1 MHSVNLKQQGIAMK
15 QFLPALVSAA
25 FILAVHSASAQQ
37 PAATPPAAGNAAAAA
52 AAAAAAS
59 NGARIGF
66 VSTERVLR
74 DSKPAQDALKKIEG
88 EFSRRDKEMQDSA
101 KRLDDAVK
109 AFEKN
114 APTMAAT
121 ARENEQRRLGDQE
134 RDFQRRQRE
143 FREDLDQARNRELAS
158 VVDRANKVI
167 KDIAQREKY
176 AIVLQEAV
184 WADPSIDITEKVLKA
199 LSEGK

>member
-1 MHSVNLKQQGIAMK
+1 MMIRAI
-15 QFLPALVSAA
+15 PALSAVSFAVA
-25 FILAVHSASAQQ
+25 IFATALAQAQQ
-37 PAATPPAAGNAAAAA
+37 PAAPAAGGAAAT
-52 AAAAAAS
+52 AAAS
-59 NGARIGF
+59 SAAATSNGFARIAF

-88 EFSRRDKEMQDSA
+88 EFSRRDKELQDSA
-101 KRLDDAVK
+101 KRLDDAIK

-114 APTMAAT
+114 GATMAAT
-121 ARENEQRRLGDQE
+121 ARDKEQSRLSDQE

-167 KDIAQREKY
+167 KDIAQKEKY
-176 AIVLQEAV
+176 SIVLQEAV
-184 WADPSIDITEKVLKA
+184 WADASIDITEKVLKA
-199 LSEGK
+199 LSDGK